1 MCAPLLCLWLSGGAA
16 QREPP
21 ALRSL
26 GRRLLFIL
34 SDASVSTHPH
44 TPSVAN
50 PRWLDGDED
59 GPHVNHS
66 SALDACG
73 ERHAI
78 GGHRRPRRGTSML
91 CDRHQRQR
99 LPPSCSCRRH
109 CVQRRERCVWTQR
122 TPPIWLHSPQCA
134 ECNHVGGR
142 AWVRPVRRRRWTQFC
157 GIERGRFRRTPDGDH
172 RTRRATS
179 LYMAQTW
186 PGRAV

>member
-1 MCAPLLCLWLSGGAA
+1 M
-16 QREPP
+16 
-21 ALRSL
+21 
-26 GRRLLFIL
+26 
-34 SDASVSTHPH
+34 
-44 TPSVAN
+44 
-50 PRWLDGDED
+50 
-59 GPHVNHS
+59 NHS

-78 GGHRRPRRGTSML
+78 GGHRRRRRGTSML

-157 GIERGRFRRTPDGDH
+157 GIERGRFRRMPDGDH
-172 RTRRATS
+172 RTRRETSPRARPAPPEEATAGLRRRTHTCTHAILNMRS
-179 LYMAQTW
+179 GT
-186 PGRAV
+186 PVVCGRRLRSSRLRPWRAD

>member
-1 MCAPLLCLWLSGGAA
+1 
-16 QREPP
+16 
-21 ALRSL
+21 
-26 GRRLLFIL
+26 
-34 SDASVSTHPH
+34 
-44 TPSVAN
+44 
-50 PRWLDGDED
+50 
-59 GPHVNHS
+59 VNHS
-66 SALDACG
+66 STPDACG

-91 CDRHQRQR
+91 CDLHQRLR
-99 LPPSCSCRRH
+99 LPPSCSCRRD

-157 GIERGRFRRTPDGDH
+157 GIERGRFRRMPDGDR

-179 LYMAQTW
+179 LTLYTHRTLYCKKQERSMKTVTDRPDGARYTCSDKCARGLV
-186 PGRAV
+186 GRRGGVRVIACGAIDEPNGKL

>member
-1 MCAPLLCLWLSGGAA
+1 M
-16 QREPP
+16 
-21 ALRSL
+21 
-26 GRRLLFIL
+26 
-34 SDASVSTHPH
+34 
-44 TPSVAN
+44 
-50 PRWLDGDED
+50 
-59 GPHVNHS
+59 NHS
-66 SALDACG
+66 STPDACG

-91 CDRHQRQR
+91 CDLHQRLR
-99 LPPSCSCRRH
+99 LPPSCSCRRD

-157 GIERGRFRRTPDGDH
+157 GIERGRFRRMPDGDH

-179 LYMAQTW
+179 LCRVVLWLRFVFVLAVAVLRVLQSSMLHGVLLVLHEALNSTW
-186 PGRAV
+186 LTRRIMSY

>member
-1 MCAPLLCLWLSGGAA
+1 
-16 QREPP
+16 
-21 ALRSL
+21 
-26 GRRLLFIL
+26 
-34 SDASVSTHPH
+34 
-44 TPSVAN
+44 
-50 PRWLDGDED
+50 
-59 GPHVNHS
+59 VNHS
-66 SALDACG
+66 STPDACG

-91 CDRHQRQR
+91 CDLHQRLR
-99 LPPSCSCRRH
+99 LPPSCSCRRD

-157 GIERGRFRRTPDGDH
+157 GIERGRFRRMPDGDR

-179 LYMAQTW
+179 PVPWMISPPAFYGLGEAR
-186 PGRAV
+186 GRRSRRARTGHSSFNQSSTSSRWEKREKT